1 MIVINMENQDYV
13 LITTI
18 LNVDIQQITEQK
30 IIEKKINIKVFF

>member
-18 LNVDIQQITEQK
+18 LNVDIQKINKQK